1 MSTYKVHLRRVE
13 AGNGKDDV
21 LGDGAG
27 RLVSV
32 HRPGHLW
39 NCEHW
44 HKVQVQVT
52 RCTDPVTRGI
62 VNISRGFAH
71 VGRGENANFSI
82 SYLDVCIPM

>member
-32 HRPGHLW
+32 HGPRHLW
-39 NCEHW
+39 DCQH
-44 HKVQVQVT
+44 
-52 RCTDPVTRGI
+52 
-62 VNISRGFAH
+62 
-71 VGRGENANFSI
+71 
-82 SYLDVCIPM
+82 